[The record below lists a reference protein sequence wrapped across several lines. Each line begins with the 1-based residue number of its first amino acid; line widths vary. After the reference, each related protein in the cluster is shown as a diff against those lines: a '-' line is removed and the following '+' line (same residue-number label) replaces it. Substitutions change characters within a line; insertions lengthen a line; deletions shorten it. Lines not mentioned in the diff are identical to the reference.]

1 LSKTEHIERY
11 QAFICAQYLKQPR
24 CTLVYA
30 AKIWPKYVT
39 VFKTYNASK
48 WNLFPNNERKDSKI

>member
-48 WNLFPNNERKDSKI
+48 